1 MNKEKPNLIII
12 MGGVC
17 SGKTEFRKN
26 KYLGPDFNHIDAGE
40 IFIELSENEYYEFPS
55 HLEDKMNQIGLE
67 KLRVCIFQ
75 KKDIVVEIVGENLEA
90 VKELLELAKKI
101 DYKTNVEFLECDV
114 EDALQRNENRDENNI
129 SAYYCEPYH
138 LDWFKKASTEY
149 LNQSS

>member
-90 VKELLELAKKI
+90 VKELLVLAKKI
-101 DYKTNVEFLECDV
+101 DYKTNVEFLECDI

>member
-1 MNKEKPNLIII
+1 MNKVKPNLIII

-101 DYKTNVEFLECDV
+101 DYKTNVEFLECDI

>member
-101 DYKTNVEFLECDV
+101 DYKTNVEFLECDIEV
-114 EDALQRNENRDENNI
+114 ALQRNENRDENNI

>member
-1 MNKEKPNLIII
+1 MNKEQPNLIII

-26 KYLGPDFNHIDAGE
+26 KYLAPDFNHIDAGE

-55 HLEDKMNQIGLE
+55 HLEEKMNQIGLE
-67 KLRVCIFQ
+67 KLRGCIFQ
-75 KKDIVVEIVGENLEA
+75 KKDIVIEIIGENIEA

-101 DYKTNVEFLECDV
+101 DYKTNVEFLECDI

-129 SAYYCEPYH
+129 SAYYCESYH
-138 LDWFKKASTEY
+138 LEWFKKASTEY
-149 LNQSS
+149 LNQSA

>member
-1 MNKEKPNLIII
+1 MNNEQPNLIII

-26 KYLGPDFNHIDAGE
+26 KYLAPKYTHINAGE

-55 HLEDKMNQIGLE
+55 HLEEKMNQIGLE
-67 KLRVCIFQ
+67 KFQACIFK
-75 KKDIVVEIVGENLEA
+75 KKDIVIEIVGDNYEA

-101 DYKTNVEFLECDV
+101 DYKTSIEFLECDID
-114 EDALQRNENRDENNI
+114 EALQRNENRGNNNI

-138 LDWFKKASTEY
+138 LNWFKKAGMEY
-149 LNQSS
+149 LNQNT